1 LSPNTLTESALR
13 MLKPWQLLARSLS
26 LHLSFVAS
34 PLLSPFVP
42 PFQVFYSQNYKL
54 VEALEKLGTR
64 ARPVVGGVYVADY
77 LDKAKYGL
85 VGKVTAVNLEPIESC
100 IRTGSLPIVTSL
112 SESVSLFF
120 LFLSFSFFFFFFFFL
135 KTVPKKIK

>member
-1 LSPNTLTESALR
+1 

-112 SESVSLFF
+112 SESVSSFF
-120 LFLSFSFFFFFFFFL
+120 LSN
-135 KTVPKKIK
+135 KPTKPNPKPNSQLGLRANLEHQRRHRCQ